1 MKESYYD
8 SVLLMRLAG
17 EAGKLPGVSNISVG
31 MGTPL
36 NKDTIQELGL
46 LLPEGEKATPN
57 DLIIALS
64 AETDETAEK
73 IRASFLQMLKDNQ
86 SPKGKRSYP
95 SLDSMKTAVRD
106 RNLAVISLAG
116 QYAAAE
122 AEKALK
128 MGMNV
133 FMFSDNVPIEEEVKL
148 KTYAREQGL
157 LMMGPDCGLPS
168 SAG

>member
-1 MKESYYD
+1 MVIKNYIMKESYYD

-17 EAGKLPGVSNISVG
+17 EAGKWPGISNISVG

-46 LLPEGEKATPN
+46 LLPEGENATPN
-57 DLIIALS
+57 DLIIALG
-64 AETDETAEK
+64 AESEDVAEK
-73 IRASFLQMLKDNQ
+73 ARSAFLKMLQENQ
-86 SPKGKRSYP
+86 SPKGKRTFP
-95 SLDSMKTAVRD
+95 SLDSMKSTIKD

-128 MGMNV
+128 MGMHV

-148 KTYAREQGL
+148 KLTKYL
-157 LMMGPDCGLPS
+157 C
-168 SAG
+168 

>member
-1 MKESYYD
+1 MVIKNYIMKESYYD

-73 IRASFLQMLKDNQ
+73 IRALRRLEAEA
-86 SPKGKRSYP
+86 
-95 SLDSMKTAVRD
+95 LDERVAV
-106 RNLAVISLAG
+106 LPVQAG
-116 QYAAAE
+116 DLGGGVFCLAAAD
-122 AEKALK
+122 A
-128 MGMNV
+128 
-133 FMFSDNVPIEEEVKL
+133 FRF
-148 KTYAREQGL
+148 
-157 LMMGPDCGLPS
+157 
-168 SAG
+168 

>member
-86 SPKGKRSYP
+86 SPNGKRSYP

-106 RNLAVISLAG
+106 RRPRQRREASLT
-116 QYAAAE
+116 
-122 AEKALK
+122 
-128 MGMNV
+128 N
-133 FMFSDNVPIEEEVKL
+133 
-148 KTYAREQGL
+148 
-157 LMMGPDCGLPS
+157 
-168 SAG
+168 SA